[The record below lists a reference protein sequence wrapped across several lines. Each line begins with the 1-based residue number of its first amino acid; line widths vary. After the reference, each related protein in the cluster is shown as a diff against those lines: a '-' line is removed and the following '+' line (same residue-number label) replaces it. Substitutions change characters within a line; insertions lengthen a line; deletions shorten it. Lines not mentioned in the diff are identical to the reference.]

1 MLCDLYLNKDINR
14 NYAAIARFLIIL
26 LIIHL
31 LFKQQTGLD
40 PLVFYLL
47 ELKSPRKKTDL
58 YSNPLWPSY
67 STYMYLFHF
76 FTCTKTYVQ
85 DSSLGI
91 ICNGKT

>member
-14 NYAAIARFLIIL
+14 NYAAIARFLVIL

-67 STYMYLFHF
+67 STYMNLFHF
-76 FTCTKTYVQ
+76 FT
-85 DSSLGI
+85 
-91 ICNGKT
+91 

>member
-14 NYAAIARFLIIL
+14 NYVAIARFLVML

-47 ELKSPRKKTDL
+47 ELKSPRKKTIFNYIQIPFGPAIL
-58 YSNPLWPSY
+58 L
-67 STYMYLFHF
+67 T
-76 FTCTKTYVQ
+76 
-85 DSSLGI
+85 
-91 ICNGKT
+91 

>member
-67 STYMYLFHF
+67 STYMNLFHF